1 MKTLSLL
8 LLVVVIGTVMVAGC
22 TSQQPVSPPVV
33 TSTPTMPVVTA
44 PVTPATPAVPLTLT
58 RNWIVTTMAIQ
69 GGTAIT
75 HPTAQISLAFN
86 QDQTVSGY
94 GGCNAYSGPFTL
106 TGQTLSKGIGIAI
119 GPLISGQR
127 FCRDYTEQ
135 ENMYLQILGKAM
147 AYNVDGNQLSI
158 TDTSGN
164 VLIYQTPASL
174 VTPVNPQPI

>member
-1 MKTLSLL
+1 MKIHSFL
-8 LLVVVIGTVMVAGC
+8 LLVIVIGTVMVAGC

-33 TSTPTMPVVTA
+33 TPIPTMPVVTA
-44 PVTPATPAVPLTLT
+44 PATPATPAVPLTLT
-58 RNWIVTTMAIQ
+58 RNWIVTTMGIQ

-75 HPTAQISLAFN
+75 YPTAQISLSFN
-86 QDQTVSGY
+86 QDGTVSGY

-119 GPLISGQR
+119 GPLVSGQR
-127 FCRDYTEQ
+127 FCRDYSNQ
-135 ENMYLQILGKAM
+135 ESDYLQILGKAI
-147 AYNVDGNQLSI
+147 AYNVNGNQLSI

-174 VTPVNPQPI
+174 VTPANPQPI